1 MEAMEVTRDE
11 LEQENLSDDNL
22 IHRDEESEP
31 QPEVKDNLAGE
42 LTKDLERKPKK
53 PRSKAQIEA
62 FEKARKAL
70 AEKRQKAKQEKETTK
85 KPRGRPKK
93 VVEPNKPKKQPQVVF
108 QVPDESDSSSSEEE
122 VVYVQR
128 KKPKPKKPK
137 PKKQPRVVYVT
148 DSDDDDD
155 DYMEESP
162 APAPQMGDWYNFV

>member
-1 MEAMEVTRDE
+1 MEAMEETRDE
-11 LEQENLSDDNL
+11 LEQENLADDNL
-22 IHRDEESEP
+22 IHRDEEAEP
-31 QPEVKDNLAGE
+31 QVKDDLAGE

-70 AEKRQKAKQEKETTK
+70 AEKRQKAKQDKETTK

-93 VVEPNKPKKQPQVVF
+93 VVEDKKPKKQPQVVF

-128 KKPKPKKPK
+128 KKPKPKQPK
-137 PKKQPRVVYVT
+137 AKKQPRVVYVT
-148 DSDDDDD
+148 DSSD
-155 DYMEESP
+155 EEDLVVDHQP
-162 APAPQMGDWYNFV
+162 QQMGDWYNFV

>member
-1 MEAMEVTRDE
+1 MEAMEETRDE

-22 IHRDEESEP
+22 IHRDEESQP
-31 QPEVKDNLAGE
+31 QPEVKDDLAGE

-70 AEKRQKAKQEKETTK
+70 AEKRQKAKQDKETTK

-93 VVEPNKPKKQPQVVF
+93 VVEAKKPKQVVF
-108 QVPDESDSSSSEEE
+108 QVPEESDSSSSEEE

-155 DYMEESP
+155 DDYMEESP

>member
-1 MEAMEVTRDE
+1 MDPMEAMEVTRDE
-11 LEQENLSDDNL
+11 LEQENLADDNL
-22 IHRDEESEP
+22 IHRDEEAEP
-31 QPEVKDNLAGE
+31 QPEVKDDLAGE

-70 AEKRQKAKQEKETTK
+70 AEKRQKSKQDKETTK

-93 VVEPNKPKKQPQVVF
+93 VVEDKKPKKQPQVVF
-108 QVPDESDSSSSEEE
+108 QVPEESESSSSEEE

-137 PKKQPRVVYVT
+137 AKKQPRVVYVT
-148 DSDDDDD
+148 DSSDEE
-155 DYMEESP
+155 MEDAP